1 MKMLL
6 KKSTMFRVYDFI
18 SRIFDNFMFPCS
30 LLKGPLSVSLVDGK
44 VIIGDEGY
52 IYNRYTG
59 IRTLV
64 INDEQINFC
73 GDMCSTL
80 SRTPTQV
87 NTLAPSKPSMPIE
100 ASMPSQPSMPTSRPS
115 AEIETSAQSKASIQS
130 KSTTLGY
137 YFNQFIGF
145 LSNKC
150 QISNQWL

>member
-1 MKMLL
+1 M
-6 KKSTMFRVYDFI
+6 
-18 SRIFDNFMFPCS
+18 
-30 LLKGPLSVSLVDGK
+30 
-44 VIIGDEGY
+44 IIGDVGY

-80 SRTPTQV
+80 SRSPTQV

-100 ASMPSQPSMPTSRPS
+100 ASMPSQPSMPTSQPS

-150 QISNQWL
+150 QISNQ

>member
-1 MKMLL
+1 
-6 KKSTMFRVYDFI
+6 
-18 SRIFDNFMFPCS
+18 MFPCS
-30 LLKGPLSVSLVDGK
+30 FLKGPLSVSLVAGK
-44 VIIGDEGY
+44 VIIGDVGY

-87 NTLAPSKPSMPIE
+87 NTLAPSKASMPIE
-100 ASMPSQPSMPTSRPS
+100 ASMPSQPSMPTSQPS

-150 QISNQWL
+150 QISNQ